1 MTVKIYDTIL
11 EALVDTGSTCTIIQ
25 PSLYSKL
32 AQKYNLSSKRDGHSN
47 LKSADGKP
55 IQTDGI
61 FDLDIL
67 ITQHKYR
74 QKTVI
79 ADVEVPMVIG
89 LDFLHENK
97 AQLDIIGPSIL
108 LKGGKVICKLQNKAP
123 SVYKIQLAQDTMVPP
138 DSELIVKCT

>member
-32 AQKYNLSSKRDGHSN
+32 AQKYNLSSKEDGHSN

-61 FDLDIL
+61 IDLDIL
-67 ITQHKYR
+67 IGQHKYR

-108 LKGGKVICKLQNKAP
+108 LQGEKVICKLQK
-123 SVYKIQLAQDTMVPP
+123 KL
-138 DSELIVKCT
+138 